1 MRKFICLA
9 LALLMLLSLIS
20 VAFAAEEAVLGD
32 VSDDGV
38 VNNVDAMIIL
48 QATVGLKDPLDP
60 AIADVSG
67 DGVVNNVDAMIVL
80 QYSVGLVTKFPAEKE
95 EEIPVVEI
103 YDISEPVKV
112 EVAAGKK
119 VNVTGRIFGV
129 TMTIENAADASVTF
143 NDTTYTAD
151 ADGVLTVEFPESATV
166 GRPNPVEFEL
176 TNSGSTDA
184 SYELSFEY
192 PVGSH
197 MNPEYLFGVAWINVS
212 IEAGNSQGYYYNW
225 TSNSDGTLVLTDAA
239 FDADKYDVEL
249 SSTGSYVYPTMSESG
264 NGTVSIDVKAGDTV
278 TIHVVANHDAQW
290 NYYAVET
297 TLTGNFLYPVG
308 TRSNPEVLESV
319 DSIAVTIEAGN
330 SQGYYYSWTSA
341 TDCTLSL
348 TCPVIEGTEY
358 DVILTNMSNYQSKYL
373 IDSEDNTVSIE
384 MDAGD
389 EVIIQVVVVP
399 DMTTWTYPALDVT
412 LTSAD
417 GKQEGGSEGGDEGG
431 SEGGDEGGSQGG
443 STVKEEKV
451 VSETKLALGSNSLT
465 LDASAVTTV
474 YEFKPDETGVYTFS
488 VPSGS
493 GSVVG
498 YWGASE
504 WFLSNPNST
513 ATSCQWDCTGVGQS
527 AYIGVSGAS
536 KFTLTVEKSSE
547 SGGDGSRTWTDYQN
561 VHTPAAFAGVLTNK
575 KSVDITKSHTA
586 VLGSDGYYHLDSADG
601 ARLYMNLKDSAWSLV
616 EATGGANTLKGTV
629 YDSNGNATNYEFLT
643 AMKAYAEVM
652 KNDEDTDYYPTGY
665 YPLTEDLITFM
676 KGYGNNQGW
685 WNESFSRFD
694 AIKNGNA
701 NEDSMWMI
709 LCVTAD

>member
-103 YDISEPVKV
+103 YDISEPVTV

-151 ADGVLTVEFPESATV
+151 ADGVLTVEFPEASMGFMT
-166 GRPNPVEFEL
+166 PPVEFL
-176 TNSGSTDA
+176 LANSGKADA

-192 PVGSH
+192 PVGSY
-197 MNPEYLFGVAWINVS
+197 MNPEVIWNLSQINVA
-212 IEAGNSQGYYYNW
+212 IEEGN
-225 TSNSDGTLVLTDAA
+225 D
-239 FDADKYDVEL
+239 E
-249 SSTGSYVYPTMSESG
+249 
-264 NGTVSIDVKAGDTV
+264 
-278 TIHVVANHDAQW
+278 
-290 NYYAVET
+290 
-297 TLTGNFLYPVG
+297 
-308 TRSNPEVLESV
+308 
-319 DSIAVTIEAGN
+319 
-330 SQGYYYSWTSA
+330 GYYYSYYNRAVTGTISLSVASA
-341 TDCTLSL
+341 TAG
-348 TCPVIEGTEY
+348 VEY
-358 DVILTNMSNYQSKYL
+358 DVILINQNSYESSYL
-373 IDSEDNTVSIE
+373 SDSQDGTVSVDVVPNDYVLIQVAVYPDNDWNYPAADIQLKGE
-384 MDAGD
+384 IIYPAGSQMNPAALNIGANSAKLDAGTQGYFYTWIATGTGDLTITMDASNASGWNFNLYNLNTYSMTDIMTTQDGNTATLAVNAGD
-389 EVIIQVVVVP
+389 EVQVTVNTFDVNDP
-399 DMTTWTYPALDVT
+399 YNPPAGTV
-412 LTSAD
+412 SFQASFAAAD
-417 GKQEGGSEGGDEGG
+417 SGSEGGDEGG

-474 YEFKPDETGVYTFS
+474 YEFKPDETGVYTFT
-488 VPSGS
+488 VPS

-536 KFTLTVEKSSE
+536 KFTLTVEKSGE
-547 SGGDGSRTWTDYQN
+547 SGGDGSSTYIDYQN
-561 VHTPAAFAGVLTNK
+561 VHTPEVFTGALTNK

-601 ARLYMNLKDSAWSLV
+601 ARLYVNMKDSTWNFVL
-616 EATGGANTLKGTV
+616 NTKAAFTLRGIV
-629 YDSNGNATNYEFLT
+629 YDGNGNATSYEFLT
-643 AMKAYAEVM
+643 AMQAYADAVGA
-652 KNDEDTDYYPTGY
+652 TGY

-676 KGYGNNQGW
+676 KGYGNAQGW
-685 WNESFSRFD
+685 WMESLSPFAS
-694 AIKNGNA
+694 IQNGNA
-701 NEDSMWMI
+701 NEDSMWMV